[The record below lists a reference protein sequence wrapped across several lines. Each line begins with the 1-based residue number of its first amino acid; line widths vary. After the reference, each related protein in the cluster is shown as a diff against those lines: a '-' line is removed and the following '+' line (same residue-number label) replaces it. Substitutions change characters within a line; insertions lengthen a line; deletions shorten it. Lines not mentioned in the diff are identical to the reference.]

1 MRERERERERET
13 DGERE
18 TVSCE
23 NFVYVRDGKKD
34 CESD

>member
-1 MRERERERERET
+1 MRERERET
-13 DGERE
+13 DGERERE